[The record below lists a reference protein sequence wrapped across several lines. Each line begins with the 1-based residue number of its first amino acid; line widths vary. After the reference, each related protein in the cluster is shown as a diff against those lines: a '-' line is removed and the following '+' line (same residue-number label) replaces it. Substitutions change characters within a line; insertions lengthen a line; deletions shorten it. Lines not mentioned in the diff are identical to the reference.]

1 MMKFLKHNRSRLW
14 SVTVLLAL
22 ALLVT
27 LLAACTNT
35 PGGTDTTTDPSAT
48 VDTPTETDSDGNPVT
63 GDPSDTPADTGNTP
77 DNPQNTTNPD
87 ETMGEP
93 PVIEIPGDETKPT
106 PSETENDEETLPY
119 DPSLHPGD
127 SSLYK
132 GVLIHSVYGTGKKGA
147 EALISNG
154 YVQLYNKSDKDIALT
169 GASLYY
175 KSDGN
180 NPFDQFVFPEGAI
193 IPAGGYYLVR
203 ANSPADFNP
212 DNAVMKVEHCDAEWD
227 VYLDN
232 KEIRLLL
239 APSGWSIGRDEDV
252 TTFDD
257 AVSVFVAT
265 MEYHSSVY
273 SLYDLSRNKIALRTA
288 MEEYSGYHTVNL
300 TRAATPE
307 LRDLRT
313 RTASGTVNEVVASK
327 LNEVLFSYDA
337 GIYDK
342 AFILNLSAKDGYTIY
357 YTTDGSNPAL
367 ATNTSRKK
375 YTTGI
380 MLSDTSA
387 MGWGPLTRSWSS
399 PSVAT
404 QVGGHVIKAY
414 ATNGT
419 ESTDVFTNT
428 YFITDDLTKYGVSI
442 MSISMPKD
450 EVIGSQGFYNN
461 FLLTSSITGGR
472 RRGVGIMEVFDPK
485 GDRVGNSRVEMAVSG
500 NGSSGWG
507 MKSLRIY
514 FKGINNQD
522 SGLESDLNYDIFGG
536 TAKDQWGQAITS
548 FSRIMIRNSGN
559 DCATSYIRD
568 AFMQSTAAG
577 LNVDIMATASTL
589 VFINGEFWGV
599 YNVRERYSGEYV
611 ESHYGVNKDNVA
623 VIESDYSQVH
633 TNTNAD
639 FVLSS
644 GVEGDQDHFNE
655 MVQYMRDH
663 NLADQEHYDY
673 VASRMDI
680 DSFIDMWV
688 VRLYFN
694 ARDWPEN
701 NIKVWRNRN
710 PDDPS
715 GFDTKWHFTLL
726 DMDMGMSFYTKDH
739 WANTSEN
746 ANFFGWFDSGS
757 VCGTIMRAL
766 MKNEGFRQQFILRY
780 YDVVSNHLT
789 PEYLNA
795 LFDELYAERDPLMA
809 LQAGRWPEGGERGT
823 FTVSKWQNECTIIRS
838 FINNRQTYALDHFF
852 GYFGISEDELEHLS
866 TKKVTVSFHSGRTDV
881 TVNGETVENG
891 TVIRLEQGETK
902 TLNIVATAKEGYVV
916 TSITF
921 TDKEGN
927 AHTVEGNR
935 LVLKTGQ
942 PGTVSISS
950 QRIVANPDAFKN
962 ATITAGATYLFY
974 LTGDGDLYAWGD
986 NRYGVLGIGPTP
998 TVVDVPT
1005 YVMSGIAKVVTSS
1018 GNAYENG
1025 DTTFATAILTTD
1037 GRLFTVGRNTCG
1049 QLGRNGSSDDANLGL
1064 VELDFKVKDVSM
1076 GHDHLL
1082 IVDENGNLWGIG
1094 SNSYGALGTT
1104 NVGGNVS
1111 SFVKLDTNVAFA
1123 SAGRRST
1130 VYVKNDGTLWG
1141 IGDNRW
1147 KKLSQSHGDQIHS
1160 PVQMASDIEFV
1171 DSGEH
1176 QILAVDHAGK
1186 LYYAGWRSLN
1196 GFGQGGGNNP
1206 TLASLMSGGVKKADS
1221 YFGNVVA
1228 LSEDGKAYVYG
1239 LNTENGIGNNAY
1251 TDGAPRQIMEGV
1263 QDVAAGYGFTAYL
1276 MEDGTLLIQGNN
1288 SYGQAG
1294 NGTTGGTVHMSEI
1307 DLSQ

>member
-1 MMKFLKHNRSRLW
+1 
-14 SVTVLLAL
+14 
-22 ALLVT
+22 
-27 LLAACTNT
+27 
-35 PGGTDTTTDPSAT
+35 
-48 VDTPTETDSDGNPVT
+48 
-63 GDPSDTPADTGNTP
+63 
-77 DNPQNTTNPD
+77 
-87 ETMGEP
+87 
-93 PVIEIPGDETKPT
+93 
-106 PSETENDEETLPY
+106 
-119 DPSLHPGD
+119 
-127 SSLYK
+127 
-132 GVLIHSVYGTGKKGA
+132 
-147 EALISNG
+147 
-154 YVQLYNKSDKDIALT
+154 
-169 GASLYY
+169 
-175 KSDGN
+175 
-180 NPFDQFVFPEGAI
+180 
-193 IPAGGYYLVR
+193 
-203 ANSPADFNP
+203 
-212 DNAVMKVEHCDAEWD
+212 
-227 VYLDN
+227 
-232 KEIRLLL
+232 
-239 APSGWSIGRDEDV
+239 
-252 TTFDD
+252 
-257 AVSVFVAT
+257 

-313 RTASGTVNEVVASK
+313 RTSQGVVNEVAASK

-387 MGWGPLTRSWSS
+387 MGWGPLTRSWSE

-404 QVGGHVIKAY
+404 QVGAHVIKAY

-442 MSISMPKD
+442 MSISMPKN
-450 EVIGSQGFYNN
+450 EVIGSNGFYNN
-461 FLLTSSITGGR
+461 FLLTGSITGGR

-536 TAKDQWGQAITS
+536 AAKDQWGQAITS

-577 LNVDIMATASTL
+577 LNVDTMATASTL

-623 VIESDYSQVH
+623 VVESDYSQVH

-644 GVEGDQDHFNE
+644 GIEGDQDHFNA
-655 MVQYMRDH
+655 MVQYMREH
-663 NLADQEHYDY
+663 NLADQAHYDY
-673 VASRMDI
+673 IASQMDV
-680 DSFIDMWV
+680 DSFIDLWV
-688 VRLYFN
+688 VRLYYV
-694 ARDWPEN
+694 ALDWPQN

-710 PDDPS
+710 PEDPS

-726 DMDMGMSFYTKDH
+726 DMDMGLSYYDFSTERD
-739 WANTSEN
+739 
-746 ANFFGWFDSGS
+746 NFFGAFDNGS

-766 MKNEGFRQQFILRY
+766 MKNEGFKQKFILRY
-780 YDVVSNHLT
+780 YDVVGNHLT

-795 LFDELYAERDPLMA
+795 MFDELYAERDPLMA
-809 LQAGRWPEGGERGT
+809 LQAGRWPESGERGK
-823 FTVSKWQNECTIIRS
+823 FTVSKWQNECTRIRS
-838 FINNRQTYALDHFF
+838 FINNRQPYALSHF
-852 GYFGISEDELEHLS
+852 YQHFGISEDDLEHLS
-866 TKKVTVSFHSGRTDV
+866 QKRVTVSFHSGRADV

-950 QRIVANPDAFKN
+950 QRIVTNPDAFKN

-1005 YVMSGIAKVVTSS
+1005 YVMSGVAKVVTSS

-1049 QLGRNGSSDDANLGL
+1049 QLGRNGSADDANLGL

-1082 IVDENGNLWGIG
+1082 IVDEKGNLWGIG

-1111 SFVKLDTNVAFA
+1111 SFVKLDTGVAFA

-1147 KKLSQSHGDQIHS
+1147 KKMSQSHGDQIHT
-1160 PVQMASDIEFV
+1160 PIQMASNIEFV

-1176 QILAVDHAGK
+1176 QILVVDHTGK
-1186 LYYAGWRSLN
+1186 LYYAGWRSVA

-1307 DLSQ
+1307 DLPR